1 MMPLT
6 MLGAGEDAAIK
17 RIGGRDESKRFLENL
32 GFTAGERIRVVSS
45 NNGNIIVQVKDS
57 RVAVSRGIANKIMI

>member
-1 MMPLT
+1 MYFLCV
-6 MLGAGEDAAIK
+6 
-17 RIGGRDESKRFLENL
+17 RDESKRFLENL
-32 GFTAGERIRVVSS
+32 GFTVGERIRVVSS

>member
-6 MLGAGEDAAIK
+6 MLNSGEDAAIK
-17 RIGGRDESKRFLENL
+17 RIGGKDGSRRFLENL
-32 GFTAGERIRVVSS
+32 GFTVGEKIRVVSS

-57 RVAVSRGIANKIMI
+57 RVAVSRGIANKIMV